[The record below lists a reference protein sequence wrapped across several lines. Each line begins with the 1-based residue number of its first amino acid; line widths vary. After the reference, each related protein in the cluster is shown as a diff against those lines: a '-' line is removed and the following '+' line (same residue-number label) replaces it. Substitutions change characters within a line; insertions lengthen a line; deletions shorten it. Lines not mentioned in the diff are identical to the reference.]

1 MVRRIKYTPVAQVSA
16 CASVLN
22 GKGQTMGRL
31 SNDVTMVPGP
41 TSTKASS
48 KASIS
53 CSWEGEVSRFGT
65 TFITVALLLILAAP
79 TALAQAPVGPIAPNP
94 GGAIQ
99 VPPKDSQSK
108 VKVQV
113 ALVNTPVTVRN
124 ASGEMIHNLE
134 ARDFQVTDNGVAQS
148 ISHFDLGGDPLSLV
162 ILVESS
168 SRIEPI
174 LPEIRKTGILF
185 TQTVIGPNGEGAVVG
200 FNDSVDKLQDFTTN
214 GDAIENAIAHLA
226 EGTSG
231 SKLYDA
237 MAVGV
242 EMLSG
247 RPQATAEKPG
257 RRRVLM
263 ILSEATDDG
272 SSAKLGE
279 VLRQAQLA
287 NVTIYSVGLST
298 TNAQLR
304 SKPKDTRP
312 QITPPGT
319 FPLPPQPGV
328 PQTPTS
334 EENRYGNIDLLA
346 AAVWIV
352 QHVHDQ
358 VKDHALEVAATATGG
373 EHLST
378 FKDRSIQK
386 AIDEIGGELH
396 SQYTLSYMPTNTEAA
411 GYHEIKVA
419 VIRSD
424 AKNLKVRARPGYYLA
439 PPES

>member
-1 MVRRIKYTPVAQVSA
+1 MIRIAGS
-16 CASVLN
+16 SVTL
-22 GKGQTMGRL
+22 T
-31 SNDVTMVPGP
+31 
-41 TSTKASS
+41 
-48 KASIS
+48 
-53 CSWEGEVSRFGT
+53 
-65 TFITVALLLILAAP
+65 LLLAFVAA
-79 TALAQAPVGPIAPNP
+79 AARAQSPSGPIPPRP
-94 GGAIQ
+94 GVEVQ
-99 VPPKDSQSK
+99 LPPKDTQTK

-124 ASGEMIHNLE
+124 GRGDMVHNLE
-134 ARDFQVTDNGVAQS
+134 ARDFQVTDNNVAQS
-148 ISHFDLGGDPLSLV
+148 IAHFDLGGDPLSMV
-162 ILVESS
+162 ILIETS
-168 SRIEPI
+168 SRIAPL
-174 LPEIRKTGILF
+174 LPEMRKTGILF
-185 TQTVIGPNGEGAVVG
+185 TQTVMGPTGEAAVVA

-214 GDAIENAIAHLA
+214 GDLIENTIAHLGQ
-226 EGTSG
+226 GTSG

-247 RPQATAEKPG
+247 GPQATAEKPG

-263 ILSEATDDG
+263 ILSEATDAG
-272 SSAKLGE
+272 SEARLGE

-298 TNAQLR
+298 TRAELQA
-304 SKPKDTRP
+304 KPKDTRP

-334 EENRYGNIDLLA
+334 EQNRYGNIDLMA
-346 AAVWIV
+346 AAVWAV
-352 QHVHDQ
+352 QHIHDQ
-358 VKDHALEVAATATGG
+358 VRDHALEVAATATGG
-373 EHLST
+373 AHLAT
-378 FKDRSIQK
+378 FKDRSIEK

-396 SQYTLSYMPTNTEAA
+396 SQYTISYTPTGSNAT
-411 GYHEIKVA
+411 GYHEIKVN
-419 VIRSD
+419 VLRKD

>member
-1 MVRRIKYTPVAQVSA
+1 
-16 CASVLN
+16 
-22 GKGQTMGRL
+22 MGR
-31 SNDVTMVPGP
+31 SAI
-41 TSTKASS
+41 ST
-48 KASIS
+48 
-53 CSWEGEVSRFGT
+53 T
-65 TFITVALLLILAAP
+65 ALLLLLISASAR
-79 TALAQAPVGPIAPNP
+79 AQAPAGPIAPKP
-94 GGAIQ
+94 GDAVQLPPKAIQ
-99 VPPKDSQSK
+99 PAVR
-108 VKVQV
+108 VQV

-134 ARDFQVTDNGVAQS
+134 ARDFQVTDNGVAQT
-148 ISHFDLGGDPLSLV
+148 IAHFDLGGDPLSLV
-162 ILVESS
+162 ILIESS
-168 SRIEPI
+168 SRIAPL

-185 TQTVIGPNGEGAVVG
+185 TQTVMGPNGEAAVVD

-214 GDAIENAIAHLA
+214 GDLIENTIAHLGQ
-226 EGTSG
+226 GTSG

-263 ILSEATDDG
+263 ILSEASDEG

-287 NVTIYSVGLST
+287 NVTIYCVGLST
-298 TNAQLR
+298 TSAQLR
-304 SKPKDTRP
+304 AKPKDTRP

-334 EENRYGNIDLLA
+334 EENRYGNIDLMA
-346 AAVWIV
+346 AAVWAV
-352 QHVHDQ
+352 QHIHDQ

-373 EHLST
+373 AHLST
-378 FKDRSIQK
+378 FKDRSIEK

-396 SQYTLSYMPTNTEAA
+396 SQYTLSYTPTNTEAS

-419 VIRSD
+419 VIRND

-439 PPES
+439 PPEG